1 MCVTLCCCQSFK
13 WNTQKL
19 IIKNTKWPP
28 RAHWAAMNPE
38 LIFKTNCPVFGLIS
52 KLWYHR
58 TLKQPK
64 KLSLKCKVSSII
76 DNVSQKT
83 NPLKE
88 VNQAVLTSCRS
99 ESSSFKFAIY
109 CYSVKYLFAPPPFP
123 AAFTAPVHKSCAWVL
138 WLLNKVLLGWPG
150 FTQWPLGRLRGTH
163 VNLEKRDS
171 DKVCNQVAH
180 SPLSC
185 QTKHFTYFSQG

>member
-64 KLSLKCKVSSII
+64 NLLLKCKVSSII

-109 CYSVKYLFAPPPFP
+109 CYSVKYSFPPHPSLLPLLHLFIS
-123 AAFTAPVHKSCAWVL
+123 PVLGYCDFWTRCCLADRE
-138 WLLNKVLLGWPG
+138 LLN
-150 FTQWPLGRLRGTH
+150 GR
-163 VNLEKRDS
+163 
-171 DKVCNQVAH
+171 
-180 SPLSC
+180 
-185 QTKHFTYFSQG
+185 